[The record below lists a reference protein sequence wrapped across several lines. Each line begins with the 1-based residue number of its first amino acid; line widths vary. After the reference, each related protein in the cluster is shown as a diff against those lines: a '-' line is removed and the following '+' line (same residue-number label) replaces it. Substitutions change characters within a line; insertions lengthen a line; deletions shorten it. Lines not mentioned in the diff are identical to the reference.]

1 LRNKNQTLSF
11 SSSEI
16 KLHHLET
23 LVSKEKKWVEESL
36 AQIQFVFAEELN
48 LSVLPDWLQKC
59 HRIKL
64 LDLASNSISDAPAI
78 HRMSHLNEL
87 LLSNNRLQEIDC
99 SELIQLQRLNISDN
113 HL

>member
-1 LRNKNQTLSF
+1 M
-11 SSSEI
+11 
-16 KLHHLET
+16 
-23 LVSKEKKWVEESL
+23 
-36 AQIQFVFAEELN
+36 FAEELN

-78 HRMSHLNEL
+78 HRMSHLTEL

-99 SELIQLQRLNISDN
+99 SQLLQLQRLNISDN
-113 HL
+113 HLQSIYLKNLNFLQEADLSYNKLTACQV